1 MKILYLSVHEILEYD
16 EVKLLHELGH
26 EVYSMG
32 AYTQPAR
39 SDDKHGKRPGLPQLP
54 YDPHFIELAL
64 QCSKENL
71 HPELIEMF
79 DTIIVMHEPSLVEL
93 NWEKI
98 KHKRVIWRSIGQSI
112 PHVEERLA
120 PFRAQGLQIVR
131 YSPYE
136 ESIRRNVGTDA
147 VIRFYK
153 DPTEYD
159 GWHGGLESDKPGEII
174 NFTQSLYQRGRFCGY
189 ETIRALSIGLPIK
202 VYGPGNE
209 PLGDINGG
217 MLTYEE
223 QLSAMRFAAAYIYAG
238 TYPASYTL
246 SFIEAWMTGVP
257 MVVVGNRLGNGDM
270 FTGQTSYEVGDLI
283 TNGVDGFVSDNI
295 EKLRDYLKDLLH
307 DGNLAMKISQAGR
320 AKAIELFGRDAIAQQ
335 WREFLA
341 R

>member
-26 EVYSMG
+26 KVYSMG

-39 SDDKHGKRPGLPQLP
+39 SDDKHGKRPGLPELP

-64 QCSKENL
+64 QCSKEDL

-79 DTIIVMHEPSLVEL
+79 DTIIVMHDPKLIES

-112 PHVEERLA
+112 RQVEDRLR
-120 PFRAQGLQIVR
+120 PFRAEGLQIVR
-131 YSPYE
+131 YSPRE
-136 ESIRRNVGTDA
+136 ETIRHFAGSDA
-147 VIRFYK
+147 MIRFYK
-153 DPTEYD
+153 DPNEFL
-159 GWHGGLESDKPGEII
+159 GWTGTRDQIV

-189 ETIRALSIGLPIK
+189 DTIRALADGGLPLT

-209 PLGDINGG
+209 DLGAMAGG
-217 MLTYEE
+217 MLTYQE
-223 QLSAMRFAAAYIYAG
+223 QLDTMSKARAYIYTG

-246 SFIEAWMTGVP
+246 SFMEAWMMGLP
-257 MVVVGNRLGNGDM
+257 VVAVGPRLGNGEM
-270 FTGQTSYEVGDLI
+270 FNDQQTYEVADLI
-283 TNGVDGFVSDNI
+283 ENGVNGFVSDDVAQLHRYLQMLI
-295 EKLRDYLKDLLH
+295 EDRGLALKI
-307 DGNLAMKISQAGR
+307 GQAGR
-320 AKAIELFGRDAIAQQ
+320 EKAIEVFGRDAIAKQ
-335 WREFLA
+335 WERFL